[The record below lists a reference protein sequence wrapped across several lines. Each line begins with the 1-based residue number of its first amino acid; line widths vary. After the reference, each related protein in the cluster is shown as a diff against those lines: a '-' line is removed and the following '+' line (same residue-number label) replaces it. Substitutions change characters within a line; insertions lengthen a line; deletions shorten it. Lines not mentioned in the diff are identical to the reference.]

1 MELSPLAKEK
11 LARIGELTEEE
22 KARLKYNAQLSAL
35 LADYFTAKISPEDL
49 WKELKKHK
57 EEGRVSILLDTQFRL
72 LDTITL
78 NMNDA
83 DFDRRRRGILAAE
96 SLKEESDCAR
106 IEQELKS
113 VENLRHRYQ
122 EEIDR
127 TYNALREGVEEQ
139 VRVASQQLARQ
150 AASRGAAIDI
160 EGSVEASVKSSAE
173 WKEFISRHENTY
185 RQKLKEALSRI
196 RSKLQGQ

>member
-57 EEGRVSILLDTQFRL
+57 EEGRGSILLDTQFRL

-78 NMNDA
+78 NMNNA

-127 TYNALREGVEEQ
+127 AYNALREGVEEQ